1 MRILYYTWD
10 EIIKNDVVMAFDK
23 TGHDVT
29 LLTYNIKS
37 YVKDV
42 GFLETVE
49 KELKR
54 AKDVDKPYDFIFSC
68 NFLPVLSKVALRNRI
83 PYVSWTYDSPCMTMY
98 SEMIFNPYNYM
109 FHFDCSEVERI
120 RNLGVEHIY
129 HLPLAVNTDRI
140 GKLINDAKADMD
152 SRLVNSGVEFMGNLY
167 NNEVDFLQSLPGL
180 PDYEKGYI
188 EGIELA
194 QLTMQGCELLEEMFD
209 ERLMERLG
217 KYAHFSR
224 EEEFFIKDRDL
235 ILNIIKKNISSR
247 ERISIIRE
255 VGKRLP
261 MTLYTQSSKSNI
273 PGVSVYGYI
282 DYEYDMPL
290 MFANSAINL
299 NITLRNIRTG
309 IPLRALDIMGAGGFL
324 LTNYCPELSEFMVD
338 GEDFVAY
345 SDENDCCEKAAY
357 YLRHEDE
364 RRRIAQNGREKTAKY
379 FNYDVQIGKMTDVLR
394 KELAL

>member
-1 MRILYYTWD
+1 M
-10 EIIKNDVVMAFDK
+10 
-23 TGHDVT
+23 
-29 LLTYNIKS
+29 
-37 YVKDV
+37 
-42 GFLETVE
+42 
-49 KELKR
+49 
-54 AKDVDKPYDFIFSC
+54 
-68 NFLPVLSKVALRNRI
+68 
-83 PYVSWTYDSPCMTMY
+83 
-98 SEMIFNPYNYM
+98 
-109 FHFDCSEVERI
+109 
-120 RNLGVEHIY
+120 
-129 HLPLAVNTDRI
+129 
-140 GKLINDAKADMD
+140 
-152 SRLVNSGVEFMGNLY
+152 
-167 NNEVDFLQSLPGL
+167 
-180 PDYEKGYI
+180 
-188 EGIELA
+188 
-194 QLTMQGCELLEEMFD
+194 
-209 ERLMERLG
+209 
-217 KYAHFSR
+217 
-224 EEEFFIKDRDL
+224 

-247 ERISIIRE
+247 ERISIVRE

-282 DYEYDMPL
+282 DYEHDMPL

-345 SDENDCCEKAAY
+345 SDVNDCCEKASY